1 MRHHA
6 EAEAVDLLMET
17 ERLDLLPEYV
27 TEKAAAARVCLYLSS
42 CVPYV
47 PDPENTALLE
57 AALGLFRKFKKYPQ
71 VRDRVF
77 SELGLVHEVELLFKK
92 GLAHYSNIRLMF
104 GLS

>member
-77 SELGLVHEVELLFKK
+77 SECSVV
-92 GLAHYSNIRLMF
+92 AACSRA
-104 GLS
+104 